1 MLYAPCCAE
10 ISLTRPCRYADAY
23 HTCYTLA
30 GLSSAQHYHYL
41 KAATAGQAVEST
53 DSVFH
58 WASSR
63 AIPIANGEA
72 EEEVYDEDDL
82 VQALHPIFAI
92 PPAAVD
98 QSWLWYRQ
106 KGGF

>member
-1 MLYAPCCAE
+1 MLPCCME
-10 ISLTRPCRYADAY
+10 ISLTRSCRYADAY

-41 KAATAGQAVEST
+41 KATATNQAMESV
-53 DSVFH
+53 DSVFR

-72 EEEVYDEDDL
+72 EEEVYDEDDR

-98 QSWLWYRQ
+98 RSWSRYRQ

>member
-1 MLYAPCCAE
+1 ME

-30 GLSSAQHYHYL
+30 GLSSAQHYHYV
-41 KAATAGQAVEST
+41 KAAAASPAAESVES
-53 DSVFH
+53 VFR

-63 AIPIANGEA
+63 AIPMSSGEA
-72 EEEVYDEDDL
+72 EEEVYDEGDRMH
-82 VQALHPIFAI
+82 ALHPVFAI
-92 PPAAVD
+92 PPAAVERIG
-98 QSWLWYRQ
+98 SWYRQ